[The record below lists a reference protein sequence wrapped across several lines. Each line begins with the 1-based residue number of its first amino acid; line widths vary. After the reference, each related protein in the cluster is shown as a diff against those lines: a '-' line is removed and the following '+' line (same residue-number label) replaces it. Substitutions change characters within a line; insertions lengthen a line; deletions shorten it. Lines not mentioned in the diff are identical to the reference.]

1 MVLELGLLYI
11 NNMEQQLSGLIS
23 AMQEQQRIQTEQFNA
38 ILGQLAKA
46 SSNPPSTT
54 ASVNVPR
61 FDSYDR
67 EKESWTQYLQRL
79 KQHFTVYQVT
89 DATQQ
94 RACLLSWVGSETYEL
109 LTKLYGQED
118 ITAKTLDELTTK
130 LSTHFKDKKHV
141 QAARYEFYN
150 CKMKPDQS
158 YSDWAADLR
167 GIARNCNFVCK
178 NTECTETY
186 VDDQIRDIIIKETP
200 HADVRRQCLLDSDPS
215 LDEVLKKAETF
226 ITTTET
232 DRVLKGEMTEPT
244 THQMAASYK
253 PRGKSKGAQFS
264 GNTTP
269 ESGKLPKLKSCP
281 QCYIQHDRKQCPHRS
296 KQCNICQRLGHIS
309 SVCLSKSSTS
319 SPNSYISSNAVDE
332 DANSVYQL
340 VDNTNSVYVRN
351 GKQIWINALINGYDT
366 KFQWDTG
373 ATCSMVGLEG
383 YKQLGSPPCHPTNTT
398 LRAYGNSS
406 LKVKGQ
412 CFVDVQVAQTLKEK
426 MRLLVVDSDHGSN
439 LFGLD
444 WSDEFGLSE
453 QGLSAV
459 ANTAHL
465 DSDKIAHSPKPDIES
480 LSRQYSDVFK
490 TGIGCCK
497 SLKVSIHLKSDAQ
510 PSFSKPRSIPYS
522 TREATKI
529 ELERLESEG
538 VLERIDFSDW
548 AAPIVVVSKPSG
560 KVRICGDFKQLN
572 QCISIDQHPLPKLD
586 DLMEKLRGGVYFSKL
601 DLADAYLQL
610 QLDDDARKLCV
621 INTPFGLYRYKRMCF
636 GVASSPAQ
644 FQRCMDSLTSELPGV
659 AAYLDDLIITGKSR
673 DEHLANLKGLLSKL
687 QEHGFRVNLKKCEF
701 LQSSVEYLGHVID
714 KQGKRPSESAI
725 TALKELP
732 VPQDLRQL
740 KAFLGKVTYYNRF
753 ISKMADKA
761 APLYALLKDEVPFA
775 WTKECQEA
783 FLLLKNEV
791 ISATNL
797 AHYDESK
804 TLVLAT
810 DASSYGI
817 GAVLSQLEGTDE
829 TPIAYG
835 SKTLTETQKN
845 YSQIEREALS
855 IIYGVTKFRQFLY
868 GRKFVLLTDHEPLIS
883 IFSPEKNIP
892 TMTAQRLQ
900 RWALTLMGF
909 QYEIKYK
916 KTSKHGNADA
926 LSRLPV
932 GPDTQF
938 DALEELENEEVSHT
952 VQETVQSY
960 PLDTVLIQRSL
971 QSDATLC
978 KVAEWIRDGWPNNK
992 PQEPS
997 FQPFWFRKD
1006 SLIVHDNI
1014 ILLQGDGHTR
1024 VVVPQTLQAH
1034 VLENLH
1040 SSHWGVVKVK
1050 QLARRYVWW
1059 STLNSDIEKLTKA
1072 CDICRQLAT
1081 IPPQRYTEWPKT
1093 ESPWDRLHLDFAGPF
1108 KGKMW
1113 LICIDSHSKFPYVGM
1128 MEIGQTSTQQ
1138 TIQVLRDIFS
1148 IEGLP
1153 KTIVTD
1159 NGPQFVSNDF
1169 ETFCNKHGIQ
1179 HVTSPPYHPS
1189 SNGEAERFVQSFK
1202 KSVEKNCVDKLTLKD
1217 SVRLSLATYRSIPHP
1232 SLDWKTPAEVLHGRQ
1247 PRCLLSLINPLS
1259 NPSHGNIDNND
1270 TNNSDQ
1276 FTVDSLVYARNY
1288 ASGPK
1293 WLPGK
1298 IVSKLGSTI
1307 YMVETDRGTWKRHSN
1322 QLQVRLVLDDVSLP
1336 TTNISKPATPVS
1348 KSPSQQNPRRYPLR
1362 IRKTVERY
1370 QS

>member
-1 MVLELGLLYI
+1 
-11 NNMEQQLSGLIS
+11 MEQQLTGLIA
-23 AMQEQQRIQTEQFNA
+23 AMQEQQKLQTEQFNA
-38 ILGQLAKA
+38 LLGQLAKT
-46 SSNPPSTT
+46 SSNPPPTTT
-54 ASVNVPR
+54 AVNVPR
-61 FDSYDR
+61 FDKYDR
-67 EKESWTQYLQRL
+67 EQESWTQYLQRL

-94 RACLLSWVGSETYEL
+94 RACLLSWIGSETYEL

-118 ITAKTLDELTTK
+118 ITTKTLDQLTTK
-130 LSTHFKDKKHV
+130 LSEHFKDKKHV

-150 CKMKPDQS
+150 CKMRPDQS
-158 YSDWAADLR
+158 YLDWAADLR

-178 NTECTETY
+178 NTDCGESY
-186 VDDQIRDIIIKETP
+186 IDDQIRDVIIKETP
-200 HADVRRQCLLDSDPS
+200 HADVRRQCLLDTDPS
-215 LDEVLKKAETF
+215 LDDVLKKAETF

-244 THQMAASYK
+244 THQMSSSYK
-253 PRGKSKGAQFS
+253 PRGKPKGAQFNS
-264 GNTTP
+264 NTVP

-296 KQCNICQRLGHIS
+296 KQCNTCQRMGHIS
-309 SVCLSKSSTS
+309 SVCLSKSTTNP
-319 SPNSYISSNAVDE
+319 PNSYNSSNAVDE
-332 DANSVYQL
+332 GANSVFQL
-340 VDNTNSVYVRN
+340 VDNANSVYVRK

-383 YKQLGSPPCHPTNTT
+383 YKQLGSPPCHPTSTT

-412 CFVDVQVAQTLKEK
+412 CFVNVQVAQTVKEN

-444 WSDEFGLSE
+444 WSDEFGMSD

-459 ANTAHL
+459 VKAVSL
-465 DSDKIAHSPKPDIES
+465 DPNKSTQCSKFDIS
-480 LSRQYSDVFK
+480 ALTSQYADVFK

-497 SLKVSIHLKSDAQ
+497 SLDVSIHLKSGAQ
-510 PSFSKPRSIPYS
+510 PSFSKPRTIPYA

-529 ELERLESEG
+529 ELQRLESEG
-538 VLERIDFSDW
+538 ILERIDFSDW
-548 AAPIVVVSKPSG
+548 AAPIVVVCKPSG

-659 AAYLDDLIITGKSR
+659 AAYLDDLIITGKTKE
-673 DEHLANLKGLLSKL
+673 EHLANLNGLLNKL

-701 LQSSVEYLGHVID
+701 FQNSVEYLGHIID

-725 TALKELP
+725 AALRDLP
-732 VPQDLRQL
+732 IPQDLRQL

-753 ISKMADKA
+753 IPNMADKA
-761 APLYALLKDEVPFA
+761 APLYTLLKDEVPFT
-775 WTKECQEA
+775 WTNECQDA

-817 GAVLSQLEGTDE
+817 GAVLSQLDGDVE

-868 GRKFVLLTDHEPLIS
+868 GRKFVLLTDHEPLIT

-932 GPDTQF
+932 GPDNHF
-938 DALEELENEEVSHT
+938 DALEELENEEVSHAL
-952 VQETVQSY
+952 QETVQSY
-960 PLDTVLIQRSL
+960 PLNIVLIQKAT
-971 QSDATLC
+971 QSDAILS
-978 KVAEWIRDGWPNNK
+978 KVSQCIQDGWPIDK
-992 PQEPS
+992 PHETELQS
-997 FQPFWFRKD
+997 FWFHKD
-1006 SLIVHDNI
+1006 SLIVHDDV
-1014 ILLQGDGHTR
+1014 ILLQGDAYTR
-1024 VVVPQTLQAH
+1024 VVIPQTLQAN
-1034 VLENLH
+1034 VLETLH

-1059 STLNSDIEKLTKA
+1059 GTLNSDIERLIKA
-1072 CDICRQLAT
+1072 CDVCRQLAT
-1081 IPPQRYTEWPKT
+1081 TPTQKYTEWPKT

-1108 KGKMW
+1108 RGKMW
-1113 LICIDSHSKFPYVGM
+1113 LICIDSHSKFPYVGK

-1138 TIQVLRDIFS
+1138 TVQLLRDIFS

-1202 KSVEKNCVDKLTLKD
+1202 KSVEKNCLDEMTLKD

-1232 SLDWKTPAEVLHGRQ
+1232 SLNWKTPAEVLHGRQ

-1259 NPSHGNIDNND
+1259 NPSHSNTENND
-1270 TNNSDQ
+1270 TVNSSK

-1288 ASGPK
+1288 LHGPK

-1298 IVSKLGSTI
+1298 IVSKLGSTV
-1307 YMVETDRGTWKRHSN
+1307 YMVETDRGIWKRHSN
-1322 QLQVRLVLDDVSLP
+1322 QLQVRLVLDAACLP
-1336 TTNISKPATPVS
+1336 ITDSSKAKMPISE
-1348 KSPSQQNPRRYPLR
+1348 SPEQQNSRRYPLR
-1362 IRKTVERY
+1362 IRKAPERY